1 MVVRYWGVFRPFRNE
16 SRTVRKFVAN
26 NVKRSPEYSRR
37 VPRRNAASFAKS
49 FRNGDPLIVS
59 NVVFTRVLFAK
70 LESKLDD
77 HAYSSNRI
85 A

>member
-1 MVVRYWGVFRPFRNE
+1 MVVRYWGVFRPLRNE

-26 NVKRSPEYSRR
+26 VKRSPEYSRR
-37 VPRRNAASFAKS
+37 VSRRNTASFAKS

>member
-1 MVVRYWGVFRPFRNE
+1 MLIFRSFRDE
-16 SRTVRKFVAN
+16 SRTVGKSVAN
-26 NVKRSPEYSRR
+26 NVKRSSEYSRR

-49 FRNGDPLIVS
+49 SRNGDPLIVS

-70 LESKLDD
+70 LESKLDN